1 MAAAKVVFVAAFLAY
16 PVLVY
21 FGLLYFEARFVALI
35 LIVAVAARLVFSK
48 RRGGPI
54 FPSFG
59 MSVGRSVYSTRTYR
73 NKTYIQYLTI

>member
-35 LIVAVAARLVFSK
+35 LIVAVAARLVFAK

-54 FPSFG
+54 KLALQLLGLGAQRARLGQTVRHP
-59 MSVGRSVYSTRTYR
+59 
-73 NKTYIQYLTI
+73 